1 MNMKGI
7 RQTIFTAACLVG
19 LALIL
24 AAPPATADILHLDDV
39 IIDGSLCVGYDC
51 VNGEGFGFD
60 TIRLKENNLRIHFD
74 DTSTASSYPRNDWR
88 IMINDSAN
96 GGASYFAVEDAFS
109 ARHVFKLEAGAP
121 PNSLYVDDGGRVGFG
136 TATPAVELDIK
147 DGDTPAVRLQQDGS
161 SGFAAHSWDV
171 AGNETN
177 FFIRDVTDGSALPF
191 RIRPGSPTNSI
202 YIDQP
207 DGDVGMGTASPQQ
220 ALHINRDTT
229 SNVSV
234 RLENDNADWDFR
246 VNTVGDFAITAAG
259 SGVNEMVLEETT
271 GDLTIIGTLTVR
283 SGAGNE
289 TTYPDYV
296 FEPGYPLMPLGELAG
311 FIEQERHLPNVFSLD
326 DIRASKGINMTELQ
340 LQILEKVEELTLY
353 TIQQQSII
361 ETLTKRL
368 AELEA
373 QPE

>member
-283 SGAGNE
+283 SGAGNQ

-296 FEPGYPLMPLGELAG
+296 FEPDYALMPLDELAA
-311 FIEQERHLPNVFSLD
+311 FIEREKHLPKVFSLD
-326 DIRASKGINMTELQ
+326 EIRASKGINMTELQ